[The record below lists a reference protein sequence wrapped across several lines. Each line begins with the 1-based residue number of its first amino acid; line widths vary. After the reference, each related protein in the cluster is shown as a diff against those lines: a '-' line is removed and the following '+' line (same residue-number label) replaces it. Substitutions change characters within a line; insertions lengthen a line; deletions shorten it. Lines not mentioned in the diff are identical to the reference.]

1 MVQKKLSKYNVFG
14 TNLKNCIGQ
23 VWNWMTKYL
32 TLTFVFDIGKYY
44 LKTPYEYRER
54 LILKSLQR
62 SLLVRDKW
70 DCQDYSNSQINLL
83 EFIQRE
89 KKSWRRLL
97 ISLLILTWSQL
108 SYYFW
113 ISRTKFTYYYHFYY
127 FVCDKL

>member
-1 MVQKKLSKYNVFG
+1 
-14 TNLKNCIGQ
+14 
-23 VWNWMTKYL
+23 MTKYL

-97 ISLLILTWSQL
+97 ISLLILT
-108 SYYFW
+108 
-113 ISRTKFTYYYHFYY
+113 
-127 FVCDKL
+127 